1 MGFSRCAWCS
11 MMMLAAVLL
20 AVIGSAVAFCP
31 TRLLRAG
38 PTSASSSGL
47 WMRSV
52 DGSNGENVIIE
63 VVARSPLSERVTLAK
78 DGDRSE
84 YVGVVAA
91 YDSVYEEEK
100 EDKMIEI
107 VDSPALK
114 VLSVLL
120 NPSTMVLALYLSSV
134 GWSKVLWLQKFF
146 KIFGKGTLVK
156 KKGEEEKVEEVD
168 LPFQTFECEVCKM
181 EMRPARGRA
190 EAIFGRPRFRC
201 SRCGSKA
208 SSYFDVDD
216 LEDPRA
222 VARLERIEKEK
233 NEEWLDD
240 EDDDEDDDGDE
251 YDDEDDDDE

>member
-1 MGFSRCAWCS
+1 
-11 MMMLAAVLL
+11 MMLIFLCLVLISSVAGYRSL
-20 AVIGSAVAFCP
+20 SPALRRGVASMTEMKLMDRVQQSGDAEDVIV
-31 TRLLRAG
+31 
-38 PTSASSSGL
+38 
-47 WMRSV
+47 
-52 DGSNGENVIIE
+52 E
-63 VVARSPLSERVTLAK
+63 VVARKPLSEGEMLGKAGGRA
-78 DGDRSE
+78 E

-146 KIFGKGTLVK
+146 RIFGKGTLVK
-156 KKGEEEKVEEVD
+156 KKGEEEKVEED
-168 LPFQTFECEVCKM
+168 LPFQTFECEACKM

-208 SSYFDVDD
+208 SAYFDVDD
-216 LEDPRA
+216 LDDPRA
-222 VARLERIEKEK
+222 VARLERIEREK

-240 EDDDEDDDGDE
+240 EDEDDDE
-251 YDDEDDDDE
+251 YDDEDEDGE

>member
-1 MGFSRCAWCS
+1 MIVTF
-11 MMMLAAVLL
+11 LL
-20 AVIGSAVAFCP
+20 LVISAVSSYSLVQPALSGRAHSVATKMKL
-31 TRLLRAG
+31 TRLMDRG
-38 PTSASSSGL
+38 RYSG
-47 WMRSV
+47 
-52 DGSNGENVIIE
+52 DAENIIVE
-63 VVARSPLSERVTLAK
+63 VVARKPLSEGELLGKTEGRA
-78 DGDRSE
+78 E
-84 YVGVVAA
+84 YVGVIAA

-134 GWSKVLWLQKFF
+134 GWSRVLWLQKFF

-156 KKGEEEKVEEVD
+156 KKGEEESAVEAD

-208 SSYFDVDD
+208 SAYFDVDD
-216 LEDPRA
+216 LDDPRA
-222 VARLERIEKEK
+222 VARLERIEREK
-233 NEEWLDD
+233 NEEWL
-240 EDDDEDDDGDE
+240 EDEDDDGE
-251 YDDEDDDDE
+251 YDDEDDDD

>member
-1 MGFSRCAWCS
+1 MTLTLLIVC
-11 MMMLAAVLL
+11 VLYTL
-20 AVIGSAVAFCP
+20 GNVDAFH
-31 TRLLRAG
+31 TLRPLNQA
-38 PTSASSSGL
+38 TSALKVNLADLQG
-47 WMRSV
+47 
-52 DGSNGENVIIE
+52 DNAQNVVIE
-63 VVARSPLSERVTLAK
+63 VVARKVL
-78 DGDRSE
+78 DRSELLGKEGGHSTE

-134 GWSKVLWLQKFF
+134 GWSKVLWVQKFF

-156 KKGEEEKVEEVD
+156 REGEAAAKDETD
-168 LPFQTFECEVCKM
+168 LPFQTFECEKCKM

-190 EAIFGRPRFRC
+190 EAIFGRARFRC
-201 SRCGSKA
+201 SRCGAKA
-208 SSYFDVDD
+208 ASYFDVDD
-216 LEDPRA
+216 LSDPRA

-233 NEEWLDD
+233 NEEWAD
-240 EDDDEDDDGDE
+240 EDDEEDGDDE
-251 YDDEDDDDE
+251 YDDDDDE

>member
-1 MGFSRCAWCS
+1 
-11 MMMLAAVLL
+11 MMLAAVLL
-20 AVIGSAVAFCP
+20 AVIGSAVAFRP

-38 PTSASSSGL
+38 PTSASSSGLSGL

-78 DGDRSE
+78 DGDRSD

-120 NPSTMVLALYLSSV
+120 NPSTMVLALYL
-134 GWSKVLWLQKFF
+134 
-146 KIFGKGTLVK
+146 
-156 KKGEEEKVEEVD
+156 
-168 LPFQTFECEVCKM
+168 
-181 EMRPARGRA
+181 
-190 EAIFGRPRFRC
+190 
-201 SRCGSKA
+201 
-208 SSYFDVDD
+208 
-216 LEDPRA
+216 
-222 VARLERIEKEK
+222 
-233 NEEWLDD
+233 
-240 EDDDEDDDGDE
+240 
-251 YDDEDDDDE
+251 